1 MVSFSIANTV
11 KMAARLVGC
20 AALLGLTTAAS
31 CEGDGYVETL
41 DVVEPGQCFLQNP
54 VTNPH
59 PAAGTVGD
67 VLQLANANDVNNDFI
82 RCRLVEALQ
91 NGTSVNVIV
100 LVSPQDARGH
110 SFVDSG
116 QPAKIVNLSR
126 Q

>member
-11 KMAARLVGC
+11 KTAARLVGC

-31 CEGDGYVETL
+31 CEGDGFVETL

-59 PAAGTVGD
+59 PAAGSVDD
-67 VLQLANANDVNNDFI
+67 VLQLANPNNVNDFI
-82 RCRLVEALQ
+82 QCRLVEALE

-116 QPAKIVNLSR
+116 QPAIIVNLSR
-126 Q
+126 

>member
-20 AALLGLTTAAS
+20 AALLGVTTAAS
-31 CEGDGYVETL
+31 CEGDGYVEAL

-67 VLQLANANDVNNDFI
+67 VLQLANASNVNDFI
-82 RCRLVEALQ
+82 QCQLVEALQ

-116 QPAKIVNLSR
+116 QPAKILNLSR
-126 Q
+126 

>member
-20 AALLGLTTAAS
+20 AVLLGVTTAAS
-31 CEGDGYVETL
+31 CEGDGYVEAL

-67 VLQLANANDVNNDFI
+67 VLQLANASNVNDFI
-82 RCRLVEALQ
+82 QCQLVEALQ

-116 QPAKIVNLSR
+116 QPAKILNLSR
-126 Q
+126 

>member
-20 AALLGLTTAAS
+20 AALLGFTTAAS

-41 DVVEPGQCFLQNP
+41 SFVEPGQCFLQNP
-54 VTNPH
+54 ATNPR

-67 VLQLANANDVNNDFI
+67 VLQLANASNVNDFI
-82 RCRLVEALQ
+82 QCRLVEALQ

-100 LVSPQDARGH
+100 HVSSQDAQGH

-116 QPAKIVNLSR
+116 QPAKIFNLSR
-126 Q
+126 